1 MSDPFSQIAAEL
13 MQNNPQITAIAVARN
28 DGSVVWQTS
37 NWNIVADVPQILQVQ
52 RTKGNS
58 ITVQGIKYSTI
69 SATPDRLVTTN
80 VGGQGHIIVAKAGN
94 NGWVIA
100 YAVPDADHS
109 MAYFDVARAAAKF
122 GQII

>member
-13 MQNNPQITAIAVARN
+13 MQNNPQVTALAVARN
-28 DGSVVWQTS
+28 DGTVIWQTS
-37 NWNIVADVPQILQVQ
+37 NWNIVADVPQVLQAQ
-52 RTKGNS
+52 RSKANS
-58 ITVQGIKYSTI
+58 ISVQGIKYSTV

-80 VGGQGHIIVAKAGN
+80 VGGQGHIIVAKAGS

-100 YAVPDADHS
+100 YAVPDADPFIT
-109 MAYFDVARAAAKF
+109 YFDVARAAAKF